1 MARETIK
8 ELKAQL
14 AKARKHEKALRAD
27 IELRDEL
34 VAVQRAK
41 IAEFKTTVDAL
52 EVTHA
57 DWMARA
63 RELGHGITRELGHG
77 IASDRQDAT
86 SAARDC
92 LLECLGLE
100 RSNETLVELAIQV
113 RDGWHEMEKG
123 VTAGMD
129 YVTGQDHA
137 KAMNGAAERRE
148 IDRQKHEA
156 HLMAVGA
163 ERDAAFRELGRLYI
177 EQRNAERR
185 Q

>member
-34 VAVQRAK
+34 VAVQRSK
-41 IAEFKTTVDAL
+41 IVE
-52 EVTHA
+52 
-57 DWMARA
+57 R
-63 RELGHGITRELGHG
+63 G
-77 IASDRQDAT
+77 
-86 SAARDC
+86 AAWRSMYKSVRDC

-100 RSNETLVELAIQV
+100 HSDETLVELAIQL

-123 VTAGMD
+123 ITVGMD

-137 KAMNGAAERRE
+137 KALGDVQLQSDDRAARYEV
-148 IDRQKHEA
+148 QM
-156 HLMAVGA
+156 MAVGA

>member
-34 VAVQRAK
+34 IAVQRAK
-41 IAEFKTTVDAL
+41 IVESKGRGVAWESMY
-52 EVTHA
+52 EP
-57 DWMARA
+57 
-63 RELGHGITRELGHG
+63 I
-77 IASDRQDAT
+77 
-86 SAARDC
+86 RDC

-100 RSNETLVELAIQV
+100 HSDETLVELAIQV

-137 KAMNGAAERRE
+137 KAMAEELERHQKTVHKVEDQLIAA
-148 IDRQKHEA
+148 K
-156 HLMAVGA
+156 A
-163 ERDAAFRELGRLYI
+163 ERDAAFHELGRLYI